1 MSMASLFKEYAKT
14 LLDIVA
20 PASCHLCSG
29 TLRGAAPYDAAVCRN
44 CVSSMR
50 RTPLAICELC
60 GDSLKSQPE
69 LTTRRC
75 GTCRKGIPPYNR
87 LKTCYLYEGKTRE
100 LTHIFKYGNRP
111 YLAKTVASL
120 MKDALAQDGDRH
132 FETADLLVPV
142 PLHPSRERERE
153 FNQSHVLAQAL
164 SAFLAAPV
172 VPILKRIRNTRP
184 QVELG
189 PQERKLNL
197 LGAFALTANLPD
209 LRDKK
214 IILIDDIVTTAST
227 VRAAAR
233 PLAGACTA
241 DISVLAFAKG

>member
-1 MSMASLFKEYAKT
+1 MTTASLFKEYART

-29 TLRGAAPYDAAVCRN
+29 TLRGARPYDTAVCHS
-44 CVSSMR
+44 CICAMR
-50 RTPLAICELC
+50 RTPLAICEIC
-60 GDSLKSQPE
+60 GNGLKTQTA
-69 LTTRRC
+69 LTTLRC
-75 GTCRKGIPPYNR
+75 STCRRGALPYHR

-100 LTHIFKYGNRP
+100 LIHTFKYGNRP

-120 MKDALAQDGDRH
+120 MKDALTHDGDRY

-153 FNQSHVLAQAL
+153 FNQSQVLAQAL
-164 SAFLAAPV
+164 SVLLAAPV
-172 VPILKRIRNTRP
+172 APLLKRTKNTRP

-189 PQERKLNL
+189 PQERELNL
-197 LGAFALTANLPD
+197 RGAFTPADDLPD
-209 LRDKK
+209 LRGKK
-214 IILIDDIVTTAST
+214 IVLIDDIVTTGST
-227 VRAAAR
+227 VRAAASL
-233 PLAGACTA
+233 LADACAA